1 MCLIYPGCLAQLLD
15 GCDNRPKDIVFILD
29 ASSSIWPVDFHT
41 QLKFLQNLTKTFN
54 IGPSD
59 SQTRVGIVTF
69 SNSWKVEFNLNEKM
83 NKPDLAKAIR
93 RVRHLTGGTNTADAI
108 NFVADN
114 SFLPENGAR
123 HNSTK
128 IVVVITDGESYY
140 KDKTAAASE
149 KLREKGVSVFAI
161 GVGSQIDLKELE
173 SIASDPSDKYVLEVL
188 NYRGLKK
195 IESIL
200 RQRTCEVIMAS
211 TIATTTPA
219 TIPSTARTT
228 MKPSTT
234 PRTTMKP
241 STTPRTTME
250 PSTTTTTESQTTK
263 EPLTHRPKIIKTTP
277 AAEKLQADSDKITRN
292 CGGKPADVFFLLDT
306 SGSIL
311 PSDFKK
317 QLDFVGTVV
326 GMFDI
331 SPDKTRVGVSTFSH
345 EYNPMF
351 GLEQYHDKDSLLGA
365 IQSVPYSGGGTDTG
379 HALKQL
385 REREFSRQFTRPSV
399 AHIIIVLTDGLSR
412 FPDQTRKQAAMIKK
426 TGSYVFAVGIGNNID
441 QNELSN
447 IASSPDSNNDKY
459 AFQVTNFDGL
469 RTLKNILAIKTCEI
483 ASFQRDERVCR
494 TNKTSDIM
502 FVFDSAY
509 YGYKMSNLI
518 LDLIQQVSMY
528 LATTGGKIKTG
539 IQSNSCLKES
549 IRPLSANPIE
559 VVQDYDALPQLITDL
574 RIKQFM
580 SANGGRG
587 TSTKMAV
594 VFVDNTLSK
603 TAELQVLRSKFRKI
617 NFIFVQTGNEVT
629 DNKLQ
634 RIAGK
639 PYYVVELQSDSH
651 ATVQHLNTLL
661 CEGI

>member
-1 MCLIYPGCLAQLLD
+1 MAFQKAFISFALVVCLICPVCVSQLLD

-59 SQTRVGIVTF
+59 IQTRVGIVTF
-69 SNSWKVEFNLNEKM
+69 SNSWKVEFHLNEKM

-114 SFLPENGAR
+114 MFLPENGAR
-123 HNSTK
+123 HDSTK
-128 IVVVITDGESYY
+128 IVIVITDGESYY
-140 KDKTAAASE
+140 KDKTAAASK
-149 KLREKGVSVFAI
+149 KLREKDVSVFAI
-161 GVGSQIDLKELE
+161 GVGSNIDLKELE

-188 NYRGLKK
+188 NYRGLKR

-200 RQRTCEVIMAS
+200 RQRTCEVTMAP
-211 TIATTTPA
+211 TVAT
-219 TIPSTARTT
+219 S
-228 MKPSTT
+228 PSTT
-234 PRTTMKP
+234 RTTLK
-241 STTPRTTME
+241 
-250 PSTTTTTESQTTK
+250 PSTTTTQTTVTTTELPTTK
-263 EPLTHRPKIIKTTP
+263 EPSTQRPEIAKTTP
-277 AAEKLQADSDKITRN
+277 DAENLQADRGKITKN

-306 SGSIL
+306 SGSIH
-311 PSDFKK
+311 PTDFKK

-331 SPDKTRVGVSTFSH
+331 SPDKTRVGLSTFSH
-345 EYNPMF
+345 EYNRMF

-365 IQSVPYSGGGTDTG
+365 IKSVPYSGGGTDTG

-412 FPDQTRKQAAMIKK
+412 FPDQTKTQAAMIKK
-426 TGSYVFAVGIGNNID
+426 TGSYVFAVGIGDNID
-441 QNELSN
+441 KNELSN
-447 IASSPDSNNDKY
+447 IASSPDSNINKY

-469 RTLKNILAIKTCEI
+469 RTLRNILAIKTCEI
-483 ASFQRDERVCR
+483 ASFQRDEKVCR

-509 YGYKMSNLI
+509 YGYKMSNII

-539 IQSNSCLKES
+539 IQSNSCLKDS
-549 IRPLSANPIE
+549 IRQLSADPIE

-603 TAELQVLRSKFRKI
+603 TAKLQVLRSKFRKI
-617 NFIFVQTGNEVT
+617 NFIFVQIGNEVM
-629 DNKLQ
+629 DKKLQ
-634 RIAGK
+634 KLAGK
-639 PYYVVELQSDSH
+639 AHYVVALQSDSH
-651 ATVQHLNTLL
+651 TTAQHLNTLL